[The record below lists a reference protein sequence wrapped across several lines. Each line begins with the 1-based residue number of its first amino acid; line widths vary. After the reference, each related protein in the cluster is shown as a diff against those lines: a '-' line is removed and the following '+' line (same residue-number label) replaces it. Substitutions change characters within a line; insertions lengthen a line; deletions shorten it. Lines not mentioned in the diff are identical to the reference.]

1 MGQVRVF
8 IYTKSMEYSE
18 RFARYAAAKNHPNI
32 QVEQLTEITDQAEF
46 RETDVVV
53 SDDKDS
59 LDKLRC
65 HKIPIVRCR
74 EEETSETIFMYQ
86 DRETMFRRLLQII
99 GTSKTGEVPK
109 ITCVFSPEGGDAK
122 TQLALW
128 RGVEWSRSRRVLYI
142 NLCGFPVFFRQE
154 ISRVPQLSRAGVSE
168 LFFCTRQ
175 DEFEGK
181 LEELSFSMGC
191 MDMIPPV
198 EHYKDLL
205 DFSRE
210 EVMRF
215 MSHLKSQKMYDAV
228 VMELGQLFEYSFE
241 LLSEASSVLVPEESG
256 FLAEVRWHVFQ
267 EYCRREGR
275 EEICKKVEIVP
286 VSFPVLQEQG
296 EVERIFQGE
305 GEESGSKRTSSKGKN
320 TGSRFGA
327 GTSRRGI

>member
-1 MGQVRVF
+1 MGRIRVF
-8 IYTKSMEYSE
+8 IYTRSRKYSE
-18 RFARYAAAKNHPNI
+18 RFVRYAAAKDYPDI
-32 QVEQLTEITDQAEF
+32 QVEQLTEITDKAEF

-65 HKIPIVRCR
+65 HRIPIVRCR

-86 DRETMFRRLLQII
+86 HRETMFQRLLQII
-99 GTSKTGEVPK
+99 GTPKTGEVPK
-109 ITCVFSPEGGDAK
+109 ITCVFSPEGGDDK
-122 TQLALW
+122 TRLALW
-128 RGVEWSRSRRVLYI
+128 RGLEWAKSNRVLYI

-154 ISRVPQLSRAGVSE
+154 ISKAPQPAGVGVSE
-168 LFFCTRQ
+168 LFLCTQQ

-191 MDMIPPV
+191 LDMIPPV

-215 MSHLKSQKMYDAV
+215 MSHLKSQKLYDAV
-228 VMELGQLFEYSFE
+228 VLELGQLFEYSFE
-241 LLSEASSVLVPEESG
+241 LLSEATSVLAPEKSG
-256 FLAEVRWHVFQ
+256 FLTEVRWHVFQ

-275 EEICKKVEIVP
+275 EEIGRNVEFVP
-286 VSFPVLQEQG
+286 VTFPVLQDQG
-296 EVERIFQGE
+296 EVERIFLGE
-305 GEESGSKRTSSKGKN
+305 EGESGSKRTLSKGKN
-320 TGSRFGA
+320 SGPRFGA
-327 GTSRRGI
+327 GASRRGI